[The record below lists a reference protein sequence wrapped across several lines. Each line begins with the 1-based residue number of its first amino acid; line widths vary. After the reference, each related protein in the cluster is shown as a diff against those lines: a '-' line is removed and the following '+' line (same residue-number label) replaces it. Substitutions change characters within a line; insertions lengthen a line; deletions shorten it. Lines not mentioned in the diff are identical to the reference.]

1 MGACR
6 HEHVGVHTKSA
17 AVLPGHMCALTAD
30 NLLNHTLLPPPP
42 AADFADLKS
51 ANTSVLPGL
60 GSGSS
65 PGVSAH
71 EQSCGVVPRAHSLG
85 LSGC

>member
-1 MGACR
+1 M
-6 HEHVGVHTKSA
+6 KSA
-17 AVLPGHMCALTAD
+17 AVLPGHMCALMAD
-30 NLLNHTLLPPPP
+30 NLLNHALLPPPP
-42 AADFADLKS
+42 AADSADLKS

-60 GSGSS
+60 GLGSS

-71 EQSCGVVPRAHSLG
+71 EQPRGVVPRMHSLG